1 MNNQDMS
8 NKVLILKNISKH
20 YSQGKTIV
28 RVLDDLNLTIN
39 EGELIAVIGSSGS
52 GKSTLLHIAG
62 LLDKPTNGEVI
73 ITNSEHTNHHLIRL
87 HYLGFIYQQHH
98 LLKDFTALENVI
110 MPHLISG
117 ANQKESIE
125 TAKNILDSLELSK
138 KLYNMPGELSGGEQ
152 QRVAIARSLINK
164 PKIILADE
172 PTGNLDPKT
181 TNEVFNLFLK
191 VAKEQNTAV
200 IMVTHNHELAHKMDK
215 LYKLKHGTLNIS

>member
-1 MNNQDMS
+1 MNN
-8 NKVLILKNISKH
+8 NVLILKKISKQ
-20 YSQGKTIV
+20 YNQGKAII
-28 RVLDDLNLTIN
+28 RVLNDLDLTVS
-39 EGELIAVIGSSGS
+39 EGELIAIIGSSGS

-62 LLDKPTNGEVI
+62 LLDKPTKGQVI
-73 ITNSEHTNHHLIRL
+73 IPGSERKKNHFIRL

-110 MPHLISG
+110 MPRFISG
-117 ANQKESIE
+117 TNQKEAIND
-125 TAKNILDSLELSK
+125 AVKILDNLGLSK

-152 QRVAIARSLINK
+152 QRVAIARSLVNK

-191 VAKEQNTAV
+191 VAREQNTAV
-200 IMVTHNHELAHKMDK
+200 IMVTHNYELAHKMDK
-215 LYKLKHGTLNIS
+215 LYKIRHGLLNIV

>member
-1 MNNQDMS
+1 MS
-8 NKVLILKNISKH
+8 NKILTLKKVSKH
-20 YSQGKTIV
+20 YRQGNSII
-28 RVLDDLNLTIN
+28 RVLDDLNLDIN
-39 EGELIAVIGSSGS
+39 EGELIAIIGSSGS

-73 ITNSEHTNHHLIRL
+73 IANSEYKTNHLIRL
-87 HYLGFIYQQHH
+87 NYLGFIYQQHH

-110 MPHLISG
+110 MPRLINGS
-117 ANQKESIE
+117 NQKEAIE
-125 TAKNILDSLELSK
+125 TAKSILNSLGLGK
-138 KLYNMPGELSGGEQ
+138 KLYNMPSELSGGEQ
-152 QRVAIARSLINK
+152 QRIAIARSLINK

-200 IMVTHNHELAHKMDK
+200 VMVTHNHELAHKMDK
-215 LYKLKHGTLNIS
+215 LYKLKHGALNIS

>member
-1 MNNQDMS
+1 MN

-28 RVLDDLNLTIN
+28 RVLDDLNLTVS
-39 EGELIAVIGSSGS
+39 EGELIAIIGTSGS

-62 LLDKPTNGEVI
+62 LLDKPTNGQVI
-73 ITNSEHTNHHLIRL
+73 IQNSKYTKNHLIRL

-110 MPHLISG
+110 MPRLISG
-117 ANQKESIE
+117 LDQKEAVQDA
-125 TAKNILDSLELSK
+125 TKVLDDLGLGK

-152 QRVAIARSLINK
+152 QRISIARSLINK

-191 VAKEQNTAV
+191 VAREQNTAV

-215 LYKLKHGTLNIS
+215 LYKLKHGLLNIA

>member
-1 MNNQDMS
+1 MS
-8 NKVLILKNISKH
+8 NKILTLKNVSKH
-20 YSQGKTIV
+20 YRQGNFII
-28 RVLDDLNLTIN
+28 RVLDDLNLDIN
-39 EGELIAVIGSSGS
+39 EGELIAIIGSSGS

-62 LLDKPTNGEVI
+62 LLDTPTNGEVI
-73 ITNSEHTNHHLIRL
+73 IANSEYKTNHLIRL
-87 HYLGFIYQQHH
+87 NYLGFIYQQHH

-110 MPHLISG
+110 MPRLINSS
-117 ANQKESIE
+117 NQKETIEKAKSIL
-125 TAKNILDSLELSK
+125 NSLGLGK

-152 QRVAIARSLINK
+152 QRIAIARSLINK

-200 IMVTHNHELAHKMDK
+200 VMVTHNHELAHKMDK
-215 LYKLKHGTLNIS
+215 LYKLKHGALNIS

>member
-1 MNNQDMS
+1 MS
-8 NKVLILKNISKH
+8 NKILTLKNVSKH
-20 YSQGKTIV
+20 YRQGNFII
-28 RVLDDLNLTIN
+28 RVLDDLNLDIN
-39 EGELIAVIGSSGS
+39 EGELIAIIGSSGS

-62 LLDKPTNGEVI
+62 LLDTPTNGEVI
-73 ITNSEHTNHHLIRL
+73 IANSEYKTNHLIRL
-87 HYLGFIYQQHH
+87 NYLGFIYQQHH

-110 MPHLISG
+110 MPRLINSS
-117 ANQKESIE
+117 NQKETIE
-125 TAKNILDSLELSK
+125 TAKSILNSLGLGK

-152 QRVAIARSLINK
+152 QRIAIARSLINK

-200 IMVTHNHELAHKMDK
+200 VMVTHNHELAHKMDK
-215 LYKLKHGTLNIS
+215 LYKLRHGALNIS

>member
-1 MNNQDMS
+1 MNNT
-8 NKVLILKNISKH
+8 VLILKNISKH

-28 RVLDDLNLTIN
+28 RVLDDLNLTVN
-39 EGELIAVIGSSGS
+39 EGELIAIIGSSGS
-52 GKSTLLHIAG
+52 GKSTLLHIAS
-62 LLDKPTNGEVI
+62 LLDKPTKGQVI
-73 ITNSEHTNHHLIRL
+73 IPNSKYQKYHLIRL

-110 MPHLISG
+110 MPRLISG
-117 ANQKESIE
+117 LDQKKAIE
-125 TAKNILDSLELSK
+125 DATKILDDLGLGK

-191 VAKEQNTAV
+191 VAREQNTAI

-215 LYKLKHGTLNIS
+215 LYKLKHRLLNIA

>member
-1 MNNQDMS
+1 MNNTA
-8 NKVLILKNISKH
+8 LILKNISKH
-20 YSQGKTIV
+20 YSQGKTVV
-28 RVLDDLNLTIN
+28 RVLDDLNLTVN

-62 LLDKPTNGEVI
+62 LLDKPTNGQVI
-73 ITNSEHTNHHLIRL
+73 IPNSECKKNHLIRL

-110 MPHLISG
+110 MPRLISG
-117 ANQKESIE
+117 LDQKEAIE
-125 TAKNILDSLELSK
+125 DATKILESLGLGG

-172 PTGNLDPKT
+172 PTGNLDSKT

-191 VAKEQNTAV
+191 VARQQNTAV

-215 LYKLKHGTLNIS
+215 LYKLKHGLLNIA

>member
-1 MNNQDMS
+1 MNNT
-8 NKVLILKNISKH
+8 VLILKNISKH

-28 RVLDDLNLTIN
+28 RVLDDLNLTVN
-39 EGELIAVIGSSGS
+39 EGELIAIIGSSGS

-62 LLDKPTNGEVI
+62 LLDKPTNGQVI
-73 ITNSEHTNHHLIRL
+73 IPNSKYRKYHLIRL
-87 HYLGFIYQQHH
+87 YYLGFIYQQHH

-110 MPHLISG
+110 MPRLISG
-117 ANQKESIE
+117 LNQKEAIE
-125 TAKNILDSLELSK
+125 DATKILDDLGLGK

-152 QRVAIARSLINK
+152 QRIAIARSLINK

-191 VAKEQNTAV
+191 VAREQNTAV

-215 LYKLKHGTLNIS
+215 LYKLKHGLLNIA

>member
-1 MNNQDMS
+1 MS
-8 NKVLILKNISKH
+8 NKILILKNISKH
-20 YSQGKTIV
+20 YKQGKILV
-28 RVLDDLNLTIN
+28 RVLDDLNLEVN
-39 EGELIAVIGSSGS
+39 AGELIAVIGSSGS

-62 LLDKPTNGEVI
+62 LLDKPTNGEII
-73 ITNSEHTNHHLIRL
+73 ITNSEHKKNHLIRL
-87 HYLGFIYQQHH
+87 HHLGFIYQQHH

-110 MPHLISG
+110 MPRLISG
-117 ANQKESIE
+117 ENQKIAVED
-125 TAKNILDSLELSK
+125 AKNILNSLGLSK

-191 VAKEQNTAV
+191 VARQQNTAV

-215 LYKLKHGTLNIS
+215 LYRLKHGALNMS

>member
-1 MNNQDMS
+1 MS
-8 NKVLILKNISKH
+8 NRVLTLKNISKH
-20 YSQGKTIV
+20 YMQGKIIV
-28 RVLDDLNLTIN
+28 RVLDDLNLSVN

-62 LLDKPTNGEVI
+62 LLDKPTNGEVLI
-73 ITNSEHTNHHLIRL
+73 QGSEYKKNYLIRL
-87 HYLGFIYQQHH
+87 NYLGFIYQQHH
-98 LLKDFTALENVI
+98 LLKDFTTLENVI
-110 MPHLISG
+110 MPRLISG
-117 ANQKESIE
+117 ADQKQAIE
-125 TAKNILDSLELSK
+125 DAKNILENLGLGK

-191 VAKEQNTAV
+191 VAKQQNTAV

-215 LYKLKHGTLNIS
+215 LYKLKQGKLNMS

>member
-1 MNNQDMS
+1 MNNQDMN
-8 NKVLILKNISKH
+8 NKVLVLRNISKE
-20 YSQGKTIV
+20 YRQGRTII
-28 RVLDDLNLTIN
+28 RVLDDLDLTVN
-39 EGELIAVIGSSGS
+39 AGELIAVIGSSGS

-73 ITNSEHTNHHLIRL
+73 IPNSEYKKNHLIRL
-87 HYLGFIYQQHH
+87 NYLGFIYQQHH

-110 MPHLISG
+110 MPRLING
-117 ANQKESIE
+117 INQKEVVE
-125 TAKNILDSLELSK
+125 EAKKILADLGLSK

-164 PKIILADE
+164 PKLILADE

-181 TNEVFNLFLK
+181 TNDVFNLFLK
-191 VAKEQNTAV
+191 VAKEQNTAI

-215 LYKLKHGTLNIS
+215 LYKLRHGMLNIS

>member
-1 MNNQDMS
+1 MS
-8 NKVLILKNISKH
+8 NKILTLKNVSKH
-20 YSQGKTIV
+20 YRQGNSII
-28 RVLDDLNLTIN
+28 RVLDDLNLDIN

-73 ITNSEHTNHHLIRL
+73 IANNECKTNHLIRL
-87 HYLGFIYQQHH
+87 NYLGFIYQQHH
-98 LLKDFTALENVI
+98 LLKDFTAIENVI
-110 MPHLISG
+110 MPRLINGS
-117 ANQKESIE
+117 NQKEAIE
-125 TAKNILDSLELSK
+125 AAKNILNSLGLGK
-138 KLYNMPGELSGGEQ
+138 KLHNMPGELSGGEQ

-191 VAKEQNTAV
+191 VAKEQNTAIV
-200 IMVTHNHELAHKMDK
+200 MVTHNHELAHRMDK
-215 LYKLKHGTLNIS
+215 LYKLKHGALNMS

>member
-1 MNNQDMS
+1 MNNTA
-8 NKVLILKNISKH
+8 LILKNISKH
-20 YSQGKTIV
+20 YSQGKTVV
-28 RVLDDLNLTIN
+28 RVLDDLNLTVN
-39 EGELIAVIGSSGS
+39 EGELIAIIGSSGS

-62 LLDKPTNGEVI
+62 LLDKPTNGQVI
-73 ITNSEHTNHHLIRL
+73 IPNSEYKKNHLIRL

-110 MPHLISG
+110 MPRLISG
-117 ANQKESIE
+117 LDQKEAIE
-125 TAKNILDSLELSK
+125 DATKILESLGLGG

-191 VAKEQNTAV
+191 VARQQNTAV
-200 IMVTHNHELAHKMDK
+200 IMVTHNYELAHKMDK
-215 LYKLKHGTLNIS
+215 LYKLQHGLLNIA

>member
-1 MNNQDMS
+1 MS
-8 NKVLILKNISKH
+8 NKILTLKNVSKH
-20 YSQGKTIV
+20 YWQGNSII
-28 RVLDDLNLTIN
+28 RVLDDLNLNIN
-39 EGELIAVIGSSGS
+39 EGELITVIGSSGS

-73 ITNSEHTNHHLIRL
+73 IANSEYKTNHLIRL
-87 HYLGFIYQQHH
+87 NYLGFIYQQHH
-98 LLKDFTALENVI
+98 LLKDFTAIENVI
-110 MPHLISG
+110 MPRLINGS
-117 ANQKESIE
+117 NQKEAIE
-125 TAKNILDSLELSK
+125 AAKNILDSLGLGK

-200 IMVTHNHELAHKMDK
+200 VMVTHNHELAHRMDK
-215 LYKLKHGTLNIS
+215 LYKLKHGALNMS

>member
-1 MNNQDMS
+1 MN

-20 YSQGKTIV
+20 YYQGKTVV
-28 RVLDDLNLTIN
+28 RVLDDLNLEVT

-62 LLDKPTNGEVI
+62 LLDNPTNGEVI
-73 ITNSEHTNHHLIRL
+73 IPSNEYEKKHLIRL
-87 HYLGFIYQQHH
+87 NYLGFIYQQHH
-98 LLKDFTALENVI
+98 LLRDFTALENVI
-110 MPHLISG
+110 MPYLIKG
-117 ANQKESIE
+117 VDRKVAIE
-125 TAKNILDSLELSK
+125 AAKNILDSLGLSK

-200 IMVTHNHELAHKMDK
+200 IMVTHNHELAHRMDK
-215 LYKLKHGTLNIS
+215 LYKLKHGILNIS

>member
-1 MNNQDMS
+1 MS
-8 NKVLILKNISKH
+8 NKILTLKNVSKH
-20 YSQGKTIV
+20 YRQGNAII
-28 RVLDDLNLTIN
+28 RVLDDLNLNIN
-39 EGELIAVIGSSGS
+39 AGELIAIIGSSGS

-73 ITNSEHTNHHLIRL
+73 IANSEYKTTHLIRL
-87 HYLGFIYQQHH
+87 NYLGFIYQQHH

-110 MPHLISG
+110 MPRLINGS
-117 ANQKESIE
+117 NQKEAIE
-125 TAKNILDSLELSK
+125 AAKSILDGFGLGK

-172 PTGNLDPKT
+172 PTGNLDLKT
-181 TNEVFNLFLK
+181 TNEVFNLFLT

-200 IMVTHNHELAHKMDK
+200 VMVTHNHELAHKMDK
-215 LYKLKHGTLNIS
+215 LYTLKHGALNMS

>member
-1 MNNQDMS
+1 MS
-8 NKVLILKNISKH
+8 NKILTLKNVSKH
-20 YSQGKTIV
+20 YRQGNSII
-28 RVLDDLNLTIN
+28 RVLDDLNLDIN

-73 ITNSEHTNHHLIRL
+73 IANSEYKTNHLIRL
-87 HYLGFIYQQHH
+87 NYLGFIYQQHH
-98 LLKDFTALENVI
+98 LLKDFTAIENVI
-110 MPHLISG
+110 MPRLINGS
-117 ANQKESIE
+117 NQKEAIE
-125 TAKNILDSLELSK
+125 AAKNILNSLGLGK
-138 KLYNMPGELSGGEQ
+138 KLHNMPGELSGGEQ

-191 VAKEQNTAV
+191 VAKEQNTAIV
-200 IMVTHNHELAHKMDK
+200 MVTHNHELAHRMDK
-215 LYKLKHGTLNIS
+215 LYKLKHGALNMS